1 MFGKIKKAFKKVK
14 KDIAATRASV
24 NDWIWFLNNERR
36 EMKIKLHELEDRIR
50 HLEWEKKIEVI
61 EE

>member
-1 MFGKIKKAFKKVK
+1 MFKNIRKAFKKVK
-14 KDIAATRASV
+14 KDMIGTRESM

-36 EMKIKLHELEDRIR
+36 EMKIKLLEMDSRIR